1 LVEWCG
7 FTTPEAF
14 KDSKRLLKLKK
25 LESKYG
31 SKIGGRVKREI
42 AMLEERMVLHGLI
55 GTGYRSSVSNL
66 HGEKEENK

>member
-31 SKIGGRVKREI
+31 SKVGGRIKREI
-42 AMLEERMVLHGLI
+42 AMLEERMVLHGLV

-66 HGEKEENK
+66 HGEKEKEN